1 MTTLTL
7 VPPARPVGRVGP
19 VASAAGPRPVPC
31 ERSYAA
37 DLHGS
42 RLSPRGRLVVALLW
56 IVLAAAGAFAFLR
69 PGAGSTEV
77 GQVDTTT
84 VVVEAGD
91 TMWALA
97 RSLDADA
104 DPRVV
109 VDAIVELNGLRSGA
123 DIHPGDVLVVPV
135 LE

>member
-7 VPPARPVGRVGP
+7 VPPARPVGRVAP
-19 VASAAGPRPVPC
+19 VPSAGGPRPVPC
-31 ERSYAA
+31 GQSYAA
-37 DLHGS
+37 DLRGS
-42 RLSPRGRLVVALLW
+42 RLSPRGRLVVAFLW

-97 RSLDADA
+97 KSLDADA

-109 VDAIVELNGLRSGA
+109 VDAIVELNDLRSGA
-123 DIHPGDVLVVPV
+123 DIHPGNVLVVP
-135 LE
+135 LLD